1 MSENNENIEKEVI
14 KEDDNSKKIDE
25 EPLDN
30 SKTMSPQEESPKENP
45 ETNEQEQKNEE
56 IENNNIDNTIN
67 QQTEE
72 EQKETQPEEKKEE
85 ENKKK
90 STEEE
95 IKKKNDRNNEKKES
109 NRNKMNTVN
118 YHISTL
124 ETDNSVKSVRIRNPN
139 IEIYKENL
147 IKMSLPTVR
156 NEKYN
161 SLKRFDYVFKRR
173 LNEDKNRKLLQ
184 IKNKSLSSEDAIEE
198 IRKMEE
204 PVELTETEIRKYLEL
219 YQTEEVEESL
229 QELKEAKKNYKIYN
243 SNFKKTKYA
252 DRNAFKVFYDKM
264 HREIEI
270 FRKGGNIKTPSFNLI
285 KGAKKYRI
293 VPNPI
298 GVVKKKGD
306 SSILNLKNKG
316 LGDSYAR
323 CLTESWEVSDHI
335 AEINLSK
342 NRLTDIGTIP
352 LLKGILNN
360 RAMIKKLKHLN
371 LSFNK
376 IGIAATELLCKIIV
390 DFECILEHIDL
401 ESNHLCNNN
410 IKKIANAIT
419 LNLYTKLRYLNLA
432 QNDLDDDVSL
442 DLTQLISKCDLLTV
456 LNLYQNQ
463 FRNQGAG
470 MMMSEIKKHNKLKML
485 DLSWNLIGNNLTD
498 ELPNL
503 EELTN
508 VTKDPNN
515 HFDNAYLNEL
525 KISMQFRKQGILN
538 PVKST
543 NKVSYFT
550 TQLCELFHNKNTE
563 LMHLDISYNNIS
575 YTDAK
580 EISEHVKDNHTIL
593 GIHVDG
599 NNMWIDEL
607 GFIYPIEKNKYEPNY
622 FANSQLYYR
631 ISEENPLIKSNILN
645 IKKLRAKN
653 NCWICEGWREVKF
666 NYKPNNKQE
675 ENISD
680 SMASLHLNF
689 ENYKSFNM
697 KLIHNNFL
705 CHRMC
710 PPGPLYFFIAIN
722 GIPVDNYGQIT
733 HEIKEAIIYTQEKKP
748 KEFIDDEDDEDEE
761 PKQFIITKVAKT
773 EVEINPEVI
782 AMESGNYI
790 KMIKH
795 CIPRPEKKL
804 NLKKRPRTPW
814 SFPIS
819 LWAWYGYDYEGEKD
833 ITYSNAF
840 EFDYERCKF
849 AKDKDLIDSQDEEN
863 LRFTLKEH
871 YKQIIEAYKNLS
883 AYLGWKVWQIGQN
896 QITEFAQSCP
906 DLLDSKYLI
915 NDVLVKVTEVKSN
928 IVDKQEKKQN
938 KNIPDNIIRHQFLL
952 LLVKIAKDKYFRTK
966 QLPSVSESVEYA
978 FEKHYIDYIKN
989 FDNHKWRIERY
1000 YNEEVDNLLKSH
1012 IPIFDALF
1020 YTYAPQQ
1027 IMSRKDSFWMQLEN
1041 FTNLCSVLMDTD
1053 FPVKEI
1059 PVIFNLSMRLQV
1071 NEIDSDK
1078 HYNMV
1083 LSEFLEA
1090 FSRFVDKLSPIPYGE
1105 DSTKWDMK
1113 RRSEQSLDAKLET
1126 MIPKILKLIDGP
1138 KKYVKDKFTM
1148 PLRDEDS
1155 GLFIINYD
1163 NPLYEGLLPPRQKK
1177 KRRAS
1182 QIGV

>member
-1 MSENNENIEKEVI
+1 MSENNENYEKEKEKEVI
-14 KEDDNSKKIDE
+14 NDNKSRRLELDSINNTETITTKREEDKEIS
-25 EPLDN
+25 
-30 SKTMSPQEESPKENP
+30 
-45 ETNEQEQKNEE
+45 ETNEMNDQNEIKNLDKLDEGQIKEDQQKEEDEEEKEKEDINESNK
-56 IENNNIDNTIN
+56 IEKSENKKDHVQKEEETTRNPSNTIN
-67 QQTEE
+67 YQ
-72 EQKETQPEEKKEE
+72 
-85 ENKKK
+85 
-90 STEEE
+90 
-95 IKKKNDRNNEKKES
+95 
-109 NRNKMNTVN
+109 
-118 YHISTL
+118 ISTI
-124 ETDNSVKSVRIRNPN
+124 ETDNSINSVHIRHPN
-139 IEIYKENL
+139 FDTYKNNL
-147 IKMSLPTVR
+147 IKMSIPIVR
-156 NEKYN
+156 NERYN
-161 SLKRFDYVFKRR
+161 SLKKFDYVFKKR
-173 LNEDKNRKLLQ
+173 LNEDKNKKL
-184 IKNKSLSSEDAIEE
+184 IKLKNENGTNEESIEE
-198 IRKMEE
+198 IRKLEE

-229 QELKEAKKNYKIYN
+229 QELKEAKKNYNIYTT
-243 SNFKKTKYA
+243 NFSKTVYA
-252 DRNAFKVFYDKM
+252 DKDSFKVFYEKM
-264 HREIEI
+264 RKEEEIL
-270 FRKGGNIKTPSFNLI
+270 RKGGNVKTPSFNLI
-285 KGAKKYRI
+285 KGVKKYRI

-335 AEINLSK
+335 TEINLSK
-342 NRLTDIGTIP
+342 NRLTDFGIIP
-352 LLKGILNN
+352 LLKGIIKN
-360 RAMIKKLKHLN
+360 RAMLSKLKLLN
-371 LSFNK
+371 LSYNK
-376 IGIAATELLCKIIV
+376 IGIAASELLCQIFS
-390 DFECILEHIDL
+390 DFQCVIEHINL

-410 IKKIANAIT
+410 IKKITNAIT
-419 LNLYTKLRYLNLA
+419 LNLYTKLKYLNFA
-432 QNDLDDDVSL
+432 QNDLDDNVSL

-456 LNLYQNQ
+456 LILYQNQ

-503 EELTN
+503 EELTSA
-508 VTKDPNN
+508 TKDPNN

-525 KISMQFRKQGILN
+525 KISMQFRKQGVLSPI
-538 PVKST
+538 KST
-543 NKVSYFT
+543 NKVSYFAN
-550 TQLCELFHNKNTE
+550 QLCELFHNKNTE
-563 LMHLDISYNNIS
+563 LLHLDISYNNIS
-575 YTDAK
+575 YIDAK
-580 EISEHVKDNHTIL
+580 EISEHIKDNHTIL

-599 NNMWIDEL
+599 NNMWVDEL
-607 GFIYPIEKNKYEPNY
+607 GFVYPIEKKKYEQNY

-631 ISEENPLIKSNILN
+631 ISEEHPLIKSNVLN
-645 IKKLRAKN
+645 TKKLRSKN

-675 ENISD
+675 ENITD

-689 ENYKSFNM
+689 ENYKSYNM

-748 KEFIDDEDDEDEE
+748 KEFIDDEDDENEE
-761 PKQFIITKVAKT
+761 QKQFIITKVAKT
-773 EVEINPEVI
+773 QVEINPEVI
-782 AMESGNYI
+782 STDDGNYI

-819 LWAWYGYDYEGEKD
+819 IWAWYGYDYNGEKES
-833 ITYSNAF
+833 TYSSAF
-840 EFDYERCKF
+840 EFDYDRGKF

-883 AYLGWKVWQIGQN
+883 AYLGWKIWQIGQN

-906 DLLDSKYLI
+906 NLLDNKYLI

-928 IVDKQEKKQN
+928 IIDKEEKKKN
-938 KNIPDNIIRHQFLL
+938 KNIPDNIIRHQFLM

-978 FEKHYIDYIKN
+978 FENHYQNYIN
-989 FDNHKWRIERY
+989 SFNNHKWRIERY
-1000 YNEEVDNLLKSH
+1000 YNEEVDNLLKAY

-1020 YTYAPQQ
+1020 YTFAPQQ

-1041 FTNLCSVLMDTD
+1041 FTNLCNLLMDTD

-1059 PVIFNLSMRLQV
+1059 PIIFSLSMRLQT

-1083 LSEFLEA
+1083 LPEFLEA
-1090 FSRFVDKLSPIPYGE
+1090 FSRFVDKLSSIPYGE
-1105 DSTKWDMK
+1105 DATKWDMK
-1113 RRSEQSLDAKLET
+1113 RRQEQTLDAKLET
-1126 MIPKILKLIDGP
+1126 MIPKIMKLINGP

-1155 GLFIINYD
+1155 GFLIINYD
-1163 NPLYEGLLPPRQKK
+1163 NPLYEGLLPPREKK
-1177 KRRAS
+1177 KKKA
-1182 QIGV
+1182 